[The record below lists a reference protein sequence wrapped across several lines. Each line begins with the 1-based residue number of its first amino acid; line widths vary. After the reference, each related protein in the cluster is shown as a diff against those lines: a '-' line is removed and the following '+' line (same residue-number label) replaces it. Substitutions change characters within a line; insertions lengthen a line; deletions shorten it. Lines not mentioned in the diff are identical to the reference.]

1 MRIDFNSMQDG
12 FGQVTQ
18 KELEELNKAMGTGT
32 PGEAYGNGSFG
43 DMSPIRPQ
51 SLERTLRIVT
61 AKQEH
66 LSLWRRIEKK
76 GAGST
81 VEEFNVLDSYGSD
94 GDPFIVEGGR
104 PQEQNSNYVRQ
115 TGLVKFAGTTRGVTL
130 PAQLVNT
137 VGIGDAVAQETQNG
151 TMWLLQQ
158 IEKNLFFGDS
168 SKNPLAFDGIL
179 AQVLRHVKGK
189 SFETQH
195 IIDMRG
201 KPLTEEILEDAATT
215 INDNYGGALLE
226 LYLTNQVHKDFSKL
240 FIGPAG
246 RQRIVDIGSNV
257 RMGQPVRGYAANSA
271 NIDFISDKFLKPEG
285 APKKVNQKNAPS
297 APSKA
302 TAVVKEDTSSRLEA
316 GTYFYFVSS
325 KGSAGESAPVATAS
339 VAVTAGQKVE
349 ITIPRVLHDDPKLA
363 AKSYKVYRGYYS
375 DPQRAEFMTEF
386 VDSGAGDNQVL
397 VDNGDDIPGTEY
409 CFLID
414 NDADEVLTFKKLADL
429 MRVPLGL
436 VDTTSKFMILLFGM
450 LQVYNPRRIVVFK
463 NVGKLG
469 VNSNRELYDPSYGAE
484 SYGTFKPVHA

>member
-1 MRIDFNSMQDG
+1 MDFTQLQDS
-12 FGQVTQ
+12 FGQMTQ
-18 KELEELNKAMGTGT
+18 ADLEALIKAMGTGT
-32 PGEAYGNGSFG
+32 PGEAYGNGVFG

-51 SLERTLRIVT
+51 SLETTLRIVT
-61 AKQEH
+61 AKEEH
-66 LSLWRRIEKK
+66 LSMWRNITKK
-76 GAGST
+76 GAGGT
-81 VEEFNVLDSYGSD
+81 VEEFNVMDSYGAD

-104 PQEQNSNYVRQ
+104 PIERNSNYIRQ
-115 TGLVKFAGTTRGVTL
+115 AGLVKFTGVTRGVTL

-137 VGIGDAVAQETQNG
+137 VGVGNAVAAETTSG

-158 IEKNLFFGDS
+158 INKNLYFGDS

-179 AQVLRHVKGK
+179 PQVKKFVNGK
-189 SFETQH
+189 SYATQH

-201 KPLTEEILEDAATT
+201 KPLTEEILEDAAT
-215 INDNYGGALLE
+215 IISDNFGGGLLQ

-257 RMGQPVRGYAANSA
+257 RMGQPVRGYAANAA
-271 NIDFISDKFLKPEG
+271 NIDFVTDRFLKPDG
-285 APKKVNQKNAPS
+285 APKQVSQKKSPATPVT
-297 APSKA
+297 A
-302 TAVVKEDTSSRLEA
+302 TAVVKEDTTSKLEA

-325 KGSAGESAPVATAS
+325 KGVSGESAPVSTGA

-349 ITIPRVLHDDPKLA
+349 ITIPRVLHGDPELE

-375 DPQRAEFMTEF
+375 DPERAQFMTEF
-386 VDSGAGDNQVL
+386 TDVAAGTNQVL
-397 VDNGDDIPGTEY
+397 VDNGDDIPGAEY
-409 CFLID
+409 CFLVD
-414 NDADEVLTFKKLADL
+414 NDGDDVLAFKKLADL

-469 VNSNRELYDPSYGAE
+469 ENSNRDLYGPSYGAE
-484 SYGTFKPVHA
+484 SFGTFKPVHA